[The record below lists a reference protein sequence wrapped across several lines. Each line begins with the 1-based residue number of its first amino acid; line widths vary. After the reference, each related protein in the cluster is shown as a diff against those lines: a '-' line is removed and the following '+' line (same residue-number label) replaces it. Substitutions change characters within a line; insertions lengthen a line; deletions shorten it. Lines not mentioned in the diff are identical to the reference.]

1 MEDDKH
7 TSLQA
12 EQRSEGAVVL
22 TAEKKE
28 QTGGWL
34 SGLFEL
40 GKIFLITAAIIIPVR
55 YYIAQPFIV
64 RGASME
70 PTYEDSEYL
79 IVDELSYEL
88 RSPRRGEVIIFHYPK
103 DPSQFFIKRIIGL
116 PGETVELSHGR
127 VTILNNEHPDG
138 FMLEEPYLSPPNRP
152 TNPDMK
158 MVIGDNEYAVF
169 GDNRDYS
176 SDSRMW
182 GLLGRKFMVGRALF
196 RAWPPSRIN
205 ILTGI

>member
-1 MEDDKH
+1 MEDDKN
-7 TSLQA
+7 TSL
-12 EQRSEGAVVL
+12 EVDQRSGDNVAP
-22 TAEKKE
+22 TTEKKE
-28 QTGGWL
+28 QTGGWV

-70 PTYEDSEYL
+70 PTYQDSEYL

-88 RSPRRGEVIIFHYPK
+88 RQPRRGEVIIFRYPK
-103 DPSQFFIKRIIGL
+103 DTSQFFIKRIIGL

-127 VTILNNEHPDG
+127 VTIVNKEHLDG

-152 TNPDMK
+152 TSPDMK
-158 MVIGDNEYAVF
+158 IIIGDNEYVVF

-176 SDSRMW
+176 SDSRVW

-205 ILTGI
+205 VLIGI